1 MSRHIRAA
9 SWFAVLLVVGAA
21 AGCAGQKSRESG
33 VMVPITDLAS
43 VSGTWAGV
51 AYRGVG
57 NRTEWLEITLKS
69 DGTFEASSARQ
80 IGMFAGAGTLALSD
94 GKLTAVGPRGKAVMT
109 LYDRRGRLL
118 LVDFEDANGVPYT
131 AELRPKT

>member
-1 MSRHIRAA
+1 MSRHVRAV
-9 SWFAVLLVVGAA
+9 SWFAVLLVIGAV
-21 AGCAGQKSRESG
+21 AGCAGQSSRESG
-33 VMVPITDLAS
+33 VMVPITDLAT

-57 NRTEWLEITLKS
+57 NRTEWLEITFKP

-80 IGMFAGAGTLALSD
+80 IGLFAGNGTLALNN

-118 LVDFEDANGVPYT
+118 LVDFEDSNGIPYT